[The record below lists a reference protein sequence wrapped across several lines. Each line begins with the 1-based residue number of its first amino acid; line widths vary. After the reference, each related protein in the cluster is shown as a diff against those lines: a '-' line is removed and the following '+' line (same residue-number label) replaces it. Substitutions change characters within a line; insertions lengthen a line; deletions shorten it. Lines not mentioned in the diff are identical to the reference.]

1 MPRDYYDILGV
12 DRKATGNDIKKAYRK
27 LARKWHP
34 DINPGNKKA
43 EEKFKEIA
51 EAYDVLGDQKKRK
64 LYDEFGK
71 EGLGAGF
78 DAEAARRYKEARQYQ
93 DAHTWS
99 DGWKDTGQYQ
109 SYEDLFGNIFGK
121 TGQPT
126 RRRKVRGPDIEY
138 TMEVDL
144 LSALRGFQTEITVQ
158 KGILCSACDGAGIDP
173 ATIQDP
179 CPTCGGSGRVSV
191 AEGPLHFTQPCP
203 ACGGYGKGRPCA
215 KCKGQ
220 GTVQGVARI
229 KVTIPKGVKDGSR
242 VRVAGKGEP
251 GTHGGKPGDIY
262 LIIKIKSH
270 PFLHRQGNNLHLELP
285 VTLYE
290 VMGGATV
297 EVPTPDGRVKLKIPP
312 KSQNGRVLRLK
323 GKGAFDPKA
332 HTQGDL
338 LIKLHVKVPESD
350 DPAVLEAVRRME
362 SLYSKDI
369 RKDIR
374 M

>member
-1 MPRDYYDILGV
+1 M
-12 DRKATGNDIKKAYRK
+12 
-27 LARKWHP
+27 
-34 DINPGNKKA
+34 
-43 EEKFKEIA
+43 
-51 EAYDVLGDQKKRK
+51 
-64 LYDEFGK
+64 
-71 EGLGAGF
+71 
-78 DAEAARRYKEARQYQ
+78 
-93 DAHTWS
+93 
-99 DGWKDTGQYQ
+99 
-109 SYEDLFGNIFGK
+109 
-121 TGQPT
+121 
-126 RRRKVRGPDIEY
+126 
-138 TMEVDL
+138 
-144 LSALRGFQTEITVQ
+144 
-158 KGILCSACDGAGIDP
+158 
-173 ATIQDP
+173 
-179 CPTCGGSGRVSV
+179 
-191 AEGPLHFTQPCP
+191 
-203 ACGGYGKGRPCA
+203 
-215 KCKGQ
+215 
-220 GTVQGVARI
+220 
-229 KVTIPKGVKDGSR
+229 
-242 VRVAGKGEP
+242 AGKGEP